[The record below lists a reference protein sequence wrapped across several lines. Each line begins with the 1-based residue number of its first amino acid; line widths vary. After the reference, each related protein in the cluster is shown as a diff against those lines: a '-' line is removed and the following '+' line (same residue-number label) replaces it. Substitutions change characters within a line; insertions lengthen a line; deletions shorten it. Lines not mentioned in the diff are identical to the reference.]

1 MGTRR
6 IRRKQR
12 RGTSAKDALVLEYYQ
27 HPFSLIGE
35 GLLRQGYNGEVPH
48 EVRGSFWSVVPPG
61 KYDPLAGRQIVKTY
75 LQRVER
81 ELQAVISKQS
91 IAYWLHLYRRTGIGV
106 TGRNQSPATIYNV
119 RATFEAAVQK
129 YACPNPCNRIGV
141 SNEIPSA
148 DIFRGLL
155 LSGDLRNS
163 LAAVL
168 AFPQLVLTAFGVD
181 EMRELYDTEKLAYEV
196 WKCMAT
202 LRILGK
208 GANLI
213 VCNTGECFFDD
224 RSEELDKLVV
234 SYDNRSNVLNTS
246 ATGTTF
252 RADRV
257 AGDARGYML
266 TAQYNVHKVS
276 AEVYEA
282 WFKHFGIAGFKNPE
296 GGAPVTNFRWAPF
309 GLLSYYQSHLPFRKA
324 FEKKHG
330 IPLDWIIATIA
341 ALHLA
346 VMHLWVKHRGR
357 IGHYWQRAYDG
368 PSKKDSVIESLET
381 LFPFGFESLG
391 LKIESSKVDLH
402 KIFAFFA
409 LNDSRRKS
417 IDVGL
422 AGPFSVFLPYGEDRV
437 FTEYAWFDRLLFNLF
452 FGTKVDDEGDFKGE
466 MLERMVHRDKS
477 VLPTKPCQGNDGT
490 SRQVDAAFELNDVLV
505 ICECKAVWRS
515 LGYER
520 GDPSAL
526 EFRYREVVDRALSE
540 ADEKARWLH
549 DHPVGSN
556 YDIRKY
562 HSILPVGVSPFV
574 EYFASLG
581 RRYWITPDLPR
592 VLTPTELAD
601 FLQSGKDA
609 EFLKKI
615 QNTIA
620 LGN

>member
-1 MGTRR
+1 MGRRR
-6 IRRKQR
+6 IKRKKGR
-12 RGTSAKDALVLEYYQ
+12 NKSVKNALLLEYYQ
-27 HPFSLIGE
+27 HPFSLIGA
-35 GLLRQGYNGEVPH
+35 GLRQQGYDGGAPH
-48 EVRGSFWSVVPPG
+48 EVRRGFWSIVPPG
-61 KYDPLAGRQIVKTY
+61 KYDLLAGRQLVRSY
-75 LQRVER
+75 LHRVEQ
-81 ELQAVISKQS
+81 ELQSVLSKQS

-106 TGRNQSPATIYNV
+106 TGRDQSPATIYNV

-129 YACPNPCNRIGV
+129 YASPNPCNRIGISDEV
-141 SNEIPSA
+141 APG

-155 LSGDLRNS
+155 LSDDLKDS
-163 LAAVL
+163 LAAAL
-168 AFPQLVLTAFGVD
+168 AFPQLVLTEFGVD
-181 EMRELYDTEKLAYEV
+181 EMRGLYDTEKLAYEV

-213 VCNTGECFFDD
+213 VSGTDECFFDN
-224 RSEELDKLVV
+224 RSDELNKLVV
-234 SYDNRSNVLNTS
+234 AYDARNNVLNTS

-257 AGDARGYML
+257 PGDTSGYIT
-266 TAQYNVHKVS
+266 TAQYNVYEVS
-276 AEVYEA
+276 AEVYGA
-282 WFKHFGIAGFKNPE
+282 WFKHFGIAGFTNPT
-296 GGAPVTNFRWAPF
+296 GGAPITNFLWAPF
-309 GLLSYYQSHLPFRKA
+309 NLLSYYQSHLPFRNA

-330 IPLDWIIATIA
+330 IPLHWIIAAIA
-341 ALHLA
+341 AVHLR
-346 VMHLWVKHRGR
+346 VMNLWLKRRGL

-368 PSKKDSVIESLET
+368 PSKRDSVLQDLE
-381 LFPFGFESLG
+381 LLLPHGFESLG
-391 LKIESSKVDLH
+391 LKIESGEVDLQ

-409 LNDSRRKS
+409 LGDSQRES

-422 AGPFSVFLPYGEDRV
+422 AGPFSVFLPYGDDRV
-437 FTEYAWFDRLLFNLF
+437 FTDYAWFDRLLFNLF

-477 VLPTKPCQGNDGT
+477 ALPTNPCQGDDGT
-490 SRQVDAAFELNDVLV
+490 SRQIDAAFELNGVLV

-520 GDPSAL
+520 GDPVAL
-526 EFRYREVVDRALSE
+526 DFRHREVVDRALSE

-549 DHPVGSN
+549 DHPSGSN

-562 HSILPVGVSPFV
+562 HRILPVGVSPFV
-574 EYFASLG
+574 EYIPSLSS
-581 RRYWITPDLPR
+581 RYWITPSLPR

-609 EFLKKI
+609 ELLTRI

-620 LGN
+620 VGE